1 MLAPPGPFKVNVE
14 VVMVAGF
21 IALLNVAL
29 MMAVV
34 EQRPV
39 LPFAG
44 VTRITVGGVVGG
56 VASAFLSGSPHP
68 ARKLR
73 KRSTMIQII
82 LLLLLVRIHTSYSI
96 LS

>member
-1 MLAPPGPFKVNVE
+1 
-14 VVMVAGF
+14 MVAGF

-29 MMAVV
+29 IMAVV

-56 VASAFLSGSPHP
+56 VAIAFLSGSPHP
-68 ARKLR
+68 VVIPTS
-73 KRSTMIQII
+73 RSAVNQI
-82 LLLLLVRIHTSYSI
+82 L
-96 LS
+96 